1 LATQQ
6 KDAAEAQQ
14 MAAAEAEDF
23 ELADRMGTVID
34 GHERERSELLSI
46 LENIGRALKQLEQQ
60 RQQEVDGVAKCF
72 QNIQAKLKSFQKEQE
87 SKDTEDAAAS
97 LRRFSTLSKQL
108 SAENERLQQDLK
120 HIEKDE
126 DLVAEER
133 KELEKSISEQSGTY
147 EKLRDEAKDKLKT
160 VEEEIEELR
169 KQLAAKQTVAAQLRT
184 EYAGHDEAV
193 LKVRVKFARQLTRV
207 QKKESTIK
215 DNKEEMGL
223 EQASYDRQKQA
234 HDAEVA
240 EHSEA
245 LLARDQL
252 LDALSKEV
260 EMADTF
266 ESIVAKEIGFEAVSE
281 EGGESNDDLTQL
293 RAEVVKCE
301 AAIGEAKEYLIVTS
315 SVLASLEEECT
326 SLDSRIPQLEETK
339 KAAATRRDFKAAGK
353 ASKEIKEATAR
364 LEECKDQL
372 MDEAEERKTTA
383 DADLKKLEDE
393 LEEKRKLSN
402 EKEKVSGLASME
414 SLANNIKRLIATKH
428 SVCGDARENSIQ
440 SVGAFV
446 LDSQIKA
453 LRMEGQTY
461 GDKFGGWNE
470 LMAEI
475 GEEETDDSPAQET
488 EDGESGETAEKDTA
502 ETEKETP
509 QSEPTQAKPVE
520 EESQADKMASFRK
533 LTVRLKEVEDALE
546 TAAANEDYDEAA
558 ELDEEMQQI
567 LLDFGA
573 LDLTE
578 EEMDAAL
585 TDPPVES
592 VPTSTSDDAALD
604 GDGATDH
611 SPEEE
616 ESSDPPIDVDVK
628 DAEETPEE
636 SPNDSPEGDEEKDAE
651 ATQEESPDDSPDDEA
666 GESNVTEESE
676 QALGNGLEDKNDVSN
691 GDALSNDGNGT
702 IEY

>member
-1 LATQQ
+1 
-6 KDAAEAQQ
+6 
-14 MAAAEAEDF
+14 
-23 ELADRMGTVID
+23 
-34 GHERERSELLSI
+34 
-46 LENIGRALKQLEQQ
+46 
-60 RQQEVDGVAKCF
+60 
-72 QNIQAKLKSFQKEQE
+72 
-87 SKDTEDAAAS
+87 
-97 LRRFSTLSKQL
+97 
-108 SAENERLQQDLK
+108 
-120 HIEKDE
+120 
-126 DLVAEER
+126 
-133 KELEKSISEQSGTY
+133 
-147 EKLRDEAKDKLKT
+147 
-160 VEEEIEELR
+160 
-169 KQLAAKQTVAAQLRT
+169 
-184 EYAGHDEAV
+184 
-193 LKVRVKFARQLTRV
+193 
-207 QKKESTIK
+207 
-215 DNKEEMGL
+215 
-223 EQASYDRQKQA
+223 
-234 HDAEVA
+234 
-240 EHSEA
+240 
-245 LLARDQL
+245 
-252 LDALSKEV
+252 
-260 EMADTF
+260 MADTF

-326 SLDSRIPQLEETK
+326 SLDLRIPQLEETK
-339 KAAATRRDFKAAGK
+339 KAAAARRDFKAAGK

-372 MDEAEERKTTA
+372 MDEADERKTTA
-383 DADLKKLEDE
+383 EADLKKLEDE

-414 SLANNIKRLIATKH
+414 SLANNIKRLIATKQ

-475 GEEETDDSPAQET
+475 GAEETDDSPAEET
-488 EDGESGETAEKDTA
+488 EDRESGEMAEKDTA

-509 QSEPTQAKPVE
+509 QSDPTQAEPVE

-585 TDPPVES
+585 SDLPVES
-592 VPTSTSDDAALD
+592 VPTTTDDAELD
-604 GDGATDH
+604 DAGATD
-611 SPEEE
+611 PPPDTDAAVEED
-616 ESSDPPIDVDVK
+616 ESSDSPVD
-628 DAEETPEE
+628 A
-636 SPNDSPEGDEEKDAE
+636 DSKDAE
-651 ATQEESPDDSPDDEA
+651 ATPEESPDDSPKDGEEKETEATSEESPDESA
-666 GESNVTEESE
+666 ESNGTEQIE
-676 QALGNGLEDKNDVSN
+676 QALENGSEDKDAVSN
-691 GDALSNDGNGT
+691 GDALSDDGNGD